1 MEELA
6 TMFYGSKIFSKLDLR
21 QGYLQVPLHPDSCD
35 LTAFVT
41 HMGDFGYTR
50 LPFGLS
56 SAPGCFQKIMPTI
69 FAGFLAVV
77 VYLDDIVVHGTS
89 MNDCGELRNVGTKPI
104 SAAADC
110 GRDGGDD
117 ERIKGDWR
125 HKTRQ
130 LVTFHLFCFFTLST
144 SMLLNGASSAEY
156 HQGAS
161 ALLDSLNLPHNT
173 EYEIVSPYEVNHQG
187 AYISHEIAHYQRR
200 RRRRSLNT
208 DASPS
213 CTKSRSETVH
223 FRLSGLGQDFHM
235 ELGEASESLIAPGF
249 TIQVLG
255 KNSTKSLRAYDQQ
268 DLCFYQGSLRSRV
281 NSSVALSTCEGM
293 SGLIRT
299 GDADYFLRPVSRR
312 LAQQGNFTAP
322 LSHQPHILYKRERGS
337 ATQQE
342 DQHPRVLQKRSI
354 DSFNQKSFRYLSSMY
369 NTVNE
374 DQYRRLQS
382 QRSDIHSYRH
392 ERSNSTTHDNQT
404 KHQRSGH
411 HRHNHHH
418 HHEHDYSHGEK
429 QRQHFCGRRKKYMP
443 KPPGDDIFI
452 LPDEYKFIPRNKRAV
467 LLKSQASQKLNVE
480 TLVVVD
486 KKMMDNHG
494 HDNITTY
501 VLTVLNMVSSLF
513 KDGTIGGNINIV
525 IVGLILL
532 DEEQDG
538 LVINHHA
545 DHTLNSF
552 CHWQSTMGGRQGR
565 HHDHA
570 ILLTGLD
577 ICSWKNEPCD
587 TLGFA
592 PISGM
597 CSRYRSCTINE
608 DTGLGLAFTIAH
620 ESGHNFGMV
629 HDGEGNVCKKSE
641 GNIMSPTLAGHNGV
655 FSWSAC
661 SRQYLSRFLNS
672 AQALCLSDE
681 PRAIKEYRYP
691 EKLPGELYD
700 TDTQCKWQFGEKA
713 KLCTLDFKKDICKA
727 LWCHRVG
734 RKCETKFMPAAEGS
748 ACGPDMWCRR
758 GQCVKQGD
766 EGPRPQHG
774 HWSEWSSWS
783 ACSRSCE
790 SGVTYRERQCNNPR
804 PTYGGKFC
812 EGSSRSYSLCNTEDC
827 PANATDYRA
836 QQCAEFNRKQFRGWY
851 YTWKP
856 YTRVDDQDVCK
867 LYCLAEGYDF
877 FFALASKV
885 KDGTLC
891 SPDSTNVC
899 IDGLCEKVGCD
910 RVLGSAAVP
919 DACGVCKGDNST
931 CRIYKGHYTK
941 QHYTNQY
948 FGVVTIPVG
957 ARSIRVMELNTSS
970 SYLAIRDT
978 QRHYYLNGH
987 WTVDWP
993 GRHPIAGTIFEY
1005 KRPYNRPESL
1015 ISAGP
1020 TNETLIIEILL
1031 QGWNPGVRWEY
1042 TLKKGAEKLMKNRSR
1057 HSYTW
1062 AIIRSQCSAT
1072 CAAGQMNTKSAC
1084 YKDLK
1089 VQVNMSY
1096 CNPRSRPTTGL
1107 MPCNTQ
1113 PCPPSWSVG
1122 EWGGCSQSCGGGEQT
1137 RQVQCVQRTNQTN
1150 TDILADYRCPQT
1162 APVRRR
1168 VCNSHSCPPVWTTG
1182 PWSQCSRKCGSG
1194 LKKRTVLCRS
1204 TNPGGHTHTL
1214 PDSACAGLLKPTSQ
1228 ESCFIKRCQKQ
1239 RKVQWFVSTW
1249 QECSVTCGRGYQA
1262 RFIKCAEKD
1271 TAGKYRE
1278 LSAKKCHHVAKP
1290 TVELQRTCMMAEC
1303 PVRTTPP
1310 VHQWRTHHHTYPLQP
1325 FPKPPPR
1332 PEWHSSP
1339 WSQCTVTCG
1348 GGVQARTVQCQAQ
1361 GRPSSGCALHLKPSA
1376 SQACN
1381 TNFCPQ
1387 PEKKDAACRDYFHW
1401 CYLVPQHGVCNHKF
1415 YGKQCCHSCTN
1426 SNL

>member
-1 MEELA
+1 
-6 TMFYGSKIFSKLDLR
+6 KI
-21 QGYLQVPLHPDSCD
+21 
-35 LTAFVT
+35 
-41 HMGDFGYTR
+41 
-50 LPFGLS
+50 
-56 SAPGCFQKIMPTI
+56 
-69 FAGFLAVV
+69 
-77 VYLDDIVVHGTS
+77 
-89 MNDCGELRNVGTKPI
+89 
-104 SAAADC
+104 
-110 GRDGGDD
+110 
-117 ERIKGDWR
+117 
-125 HKTRQ
+125 
-130 LVTFHLFCFFTLST
+130 
-144 SMLLNGASSAEY
+144 
-156 HQGAS
+156 
-161 ALLDSLNLPHNT
+161 
-173 EYEIVSPYEVNHQG
+173 IVSPYEVNHQG
-187 AYISHEIAHYQRR
+187 LYISHEVAQHQRR
-200 RRRRSLNT
+200 RRRRSLT
-208 DASPS
+208 PDAGSS
-213 CTKSRSETVH
+213 INGSETVH

-235 ELGEASESLIAPGF
+235 ELREASESLIAPGF

-255 KNSTKSLRAYDQQ
+255 KNGTKSLRAYYQN
-268 DLCFYQGSLRSRV
+268 DLCFYQGSLRSGV
-281 NSSVALSTCEGM
+281 NSSVALSTCMGM

-299 GDADYFLRPVSRR
+299 QDADYFLRPVPRS
-312 LAQQGNFTAP
+312 LAQKENFSAP
-322 LSHQPHILYKRERGS
+322 FSR
-337 ATQQE
+337 
-342 DQHPRVLQKRSI
+342 RVLQKRST
-354 DSFNQKSFRYLSSMY
+354 DSSPRSHFVTNTETTF
-369 NTVNE
+369 NTVPE
-374 DQYRRLQS
+374 AQHRGLHR
-382 QRSDIHSYRH
+382 
-392 ERSNSTTHDNQT
+392 HDN
-404 KHQRSGH
+404 
-411 HRHNHHH
+411 
-418 HHEHDYSHGEK
+418 DYRHGEK

-443 KPPGDDIFI
+443 KPPEEDVFI
-452 LPDEYKFIPRNKRAV
+452 LPDEYKFVPRNKRAA
-467 LLKSQASQKLNVE
+467 LMKNQANQKLNVE

-486 KKMMDNHG
+486 RKMMDNHG
-494 HDNITTY
+494 RENITTY

-525 IVGLILL
+525 IVGLVLL

-552 CHWQSTMGGRQGR
+552 CHWQSTLGGREGR

-597 CSRYRSCTINE
+597 CSKYRSCTVNE

-641 GNIMSPTLAGHNGV
+641 GNIMSPTLAGHNGI

-681 PRAIKEYRYP
+681 PRAVKEYRYP

-700 TDTQCKWQFGEKA
+700 ADTQCKWQFGEKA

-774 HWSEWSSWS
+774 HWSDWSSWS
-783 ACSRSCE
+783 SCSRSCE

-804 PTYGGKFC
+804 PMYGGKFC
-812 EGSSRSYSLCNTEDC
+812 EGSSRSYKLCNTVDC
-827 PANATDYRA
+827 PSDTVDYRA
-836 QQCAEFNRKQFRGWY
+836 QQCAEYNSKQFRGWF
-851 YTWKP
+851 YTWRP

-867 LYCLAEGYDF
+867 LYCFAEGYDF

-891 SPDSTNVC
+891 SQDSSNVC
-899 IDGLCEKVGCD
+899 IDGLCERVGCD
-910 RVLGSAAVP
+910 RVLGSTAVP

-931 CRIYKGHYTK
+931 CKIYKGQYTK
-941 QHYTNQY
+941 QHFTNQY
-948 FGVVTIPVG
+948 YGVVTIPPG
-957 ARSIRVMELNTSS
+957 AQSIRVVELNTSS

-1042 TLKKGAEKLMKNRSR
+1042 TLKRTDDKAMKNYIK

-1072 CAAGQMNTKSAC
+1072 CAGGQMNTKTAC
-1084 YKDLK
+1084 YRDLR
-1089 VQVNMSY
+1089 VQVNMSF
-1096 CNPRSRPTTGL
+1096 CNPRSRPATGL
-1107 MPCNTQ
+1107 IPCNTQ
-1113 PCPPSWSVG
+1113 PCPASWSVG
-1122 EWGGCSQSCGGGEQT
+1122 EWGVCSRSCGGGEQT
-1137 RQVQCVQRTNQTN
+1137 RQVLCVRRSSQT
-1150 TDILADYRCPQT
+1150 DVDALADSQCAQA
-1162 APVRRR
+1162 APARRQA
-1168 VCNSHSCPPVWTTG
+1168 CNPHSCPPVWSTG
-1182 PWSQCSRKCGSG
+1182 PWSQCSRKCGNG
-1194 LKKRTVLCRS
+1194 LKKRTVLCTS
-1204 TNPGGHTHTL
+1204 TNPGAQTL
-1214 PDSACAGLLKPTSQ
+1214 PDSVCASLPKPASQ

-1249 QECSVTCGRGYQA
+1249 QECSVTCGRGYQT

-1278 LSAKKCHHVAKP
+1278 LAAKKCHHVPKP
-1290 TVELQRTCMMAEC
+1290 TVELQKPCIL
-1303 PVRTTPP
+1303 P
-1310 VHQWRTHHHTYPLQP
+1310 QP
-1325 FPKPPPR
+1325 HPPPR
-1332 PEWHSSP
+1332 PGWHSSP

-1348 GGVQARTVQCQAQ
+1348 GGVQARTVQCLLQ
-1361 GRPSSGCALHLKPSA
+1361 GKPSPGCSLNLKPPM

-1387 PEKKDAACRDYFHW
+1387 PEKKDLACRDYFNW

-1415 YGKQCCHSCTN
+1415 YGKQCCQSCSN

>member
-1 MEELA
+1 
-6 TMFYGSKIFSKLDLR
+6 
-21 QGYLQVPLHPDSCD
+21 
-35 LTAFVT
+35 
-41 HMGDFGYTR
+41 
-50 LPFGLS
+50 
-56 SAPGCFQKIMPTI
+56 
-69 FAGFLAVV
+69 
-77 VYLDDIVVHGTS
+77 
-89 MNDCGELRNVGTKPI
+89 MNDG
-104 SAAADC
+104 ADSN
-110 GRDGGDD
+110 
-117 ERIKGDWR
+117 E
-125 HKTRQ
+125 
-130 LVTFHLFCFFTLST
+130 S
-144 SMLLNGASSAEY
+144 

-161 ALLDSLNLPHNT
+161 TLLRSLNLPQHT
-173 EYEIVSPYEVNHQG
+173 EYEIVSPYEVNDQG
-187 AYISHEIAHYQRR
+187 VYISHEVAHHQRR
-200 RRRRSLNT
+200 RRRRSLTPDADSLNT
-208 DASPS
+208 ESS
-213 CTKSRSETVH
+213 SETVH

-235 ELGEASESLIAPGF
+235 ELREASESLIAPGF

-255 KNSTKSLRAYDQQ
+255 KNGTKSLRAYHQD

-281 NSSVALSTCEGM
+281 NSSVALSTCMGMVSLNMHRVGLREGLDKNERTDKSDM
-293 SGLIRT
+293 GVCIRENDSRSGLIRT
-299 GDADYFLRPVSRR
+299 KDADYFLRPVSRS
-312 LAQQGNFTAP
+312 LAQRENFTAP
-322 LSHQPHILYKRERGS
+322 SSHQPHILYKSERG
-337 ATQQE
+337 TQTE
-342 DQHPRVLQKRSI
+342 PRVLQKRSTNSTHHKSHGHFVTKRSTNSQT
-354 DSFNQKSFRYLSSMY
+354 DSTYNMVNKDQHRGQQKEQGDIHGHPHGNDNNNSHGDQMERHDSSHHR
-369 NTVNE
+369 NSHRHDNP
-374 DQYRRLQS
+374 DYRR
-382 QRSDIHSYRH
+382 
-392 ERSNSTTHDNQT
+392 
-404 KHQRSGH
+404 
-411 HRHNHHH
+411 
-418 HHEHDYSHGEK
+418 GEK

-443 KPPGDDIFI
+443 KPPEGDVFI

-467 LLKSQASQKLNVE
+467 LTKNQGNQKLNVE
-480 TLVVVD
+480 MLVVVD
-486 KKMMDNHG
+486 RKMMDNHG
-494 HDNITTY
+494 HENITTY

-525 IVGLILL
+525 IVGLVLL

-538 LVINHHA
+538 LVISHHA

-552 CHWQSTMGGRQGR
+552 CHWQSTLGGREGR

-597 CSRYRSCTINE
+597 CSKYRSCTINE

-681 PRAIKEYRYP
+681 PKAVKEYRYP

-700 TDTQCKWQFGEKA
+700 ADTQCKWQFGEKA
-713 KLCTLDFKKDICKA
+713 KLCTLDFKK
-727 LWCHRVG
+727 
-734 RKCETKFMPAAEGS
+734 
-748 ACGPDMWCRR
+748 WCRR

-774 HWSEWSSWS
+774 LWSEWSSWS

-804 PTYGGKFC
+804 PAYGGKFC
-812 EGSSRSYSLCNTEDC
+812 EGSSRSYKLCNTEDC
-827 PANATDYRA
+827 PLNTTDYRA
-836 QQCAEFNRKQFRGWY
+836 QQCAEFNSKQFRGWY
-851 YTWKP
+851 YTWRP

-867 LYCLAEGYDF
+867 LYCFAEGYDF

-891 SPDSTNVC
+891 SQDSSNVC
-899 IDGLCEKVGCD
+899 IDGLCERVGCD
-910 RVLGSAAVP
+910 RVLGSTAVP

-931 CRIYKGHYTK
+931 CKIYKGLYSK

-948 FGVVTIPVG
+948 YGVVTIPAG

-970 SYLAIRDT
+970 SYLAVRDT

-993 GRHPIAGTIFEY
+993 GRHPIAGAIFEY

-1015 ISAGP
+1015 IATGP
-1020 TNETLIIEILL
+1020 INETLVIEILL

-1042 TLKKGAEKLMKNRSR
+1042 TLKKADEKR
-1057 HSYTW
+1057 HHIKHNYTW

-1072 CAAGQMNTKSAC
+1072 CAG
-1084 YKDLK
+1084 
-1089 VQVNMSY
+1089 
-1096 CNPRSRPTTGL
+1096 
-1107 MPCNTQ
+1107 
-1113 PCPPSWSVG
+1113 G
-1122 EWGGCSQSCGGGEQT
+1122 EWGVCSRSCGGGEQT
-1137 RQVQCVQRTNQTN
+1137 RQVQCVQRTSQTN
-1150 TDILADYRCPQT
+1150 VDALADSRCAQPT
-1162 APVRRR
+1162 PTRRQA
-1168 VCNSHSCPPVWTTG
+1168 CNTHSCPPVWTTG
-1182 PWSQCSRKCGSG
+1182 PWSQCSRKCGNG
-1194 LKKRTVLCRS
+1194 LRKRTVHCTS
-1204 TNPGGHTHTL
+1204 TNPGAQMQTQ
-1214 PDSACAGLLKPTSQ
+1214 PDSLCAGLPKPASQ

-1249 QECSVTCGRGYQA
+1249 QECSVTCGQGYQA

-1278 LSAKKCHHVAKP
+1278 LAAKKCHHVPKP
-1290 TVELQRTCMMAEC
+1290 TVELQRPCTMAEC

-1310 VHQWRTHHHTYPLQP
+1310 VHRWSTYHRTYAPQPLPQ
-1325 FPKPPPR
+1325 PPPR
-1332 PEWHSSP
+1332 AEWRTSP

-1348 GGVQARTVQCQAQ
+1348 GGVQARTVQCLVQ
-1361 GRPSSGCALHLKPSA
+1361 GKPSSGCALHLKPSM

-1387 PEKKDAACRDYFHW
+1387 PEKKDLACRDYFNW

-1415 YGKQCCHSCTN
+1415 YGKQCCQSCSN

>member
-1 MEELA
+1 MA
-6 TMFYGSKIFSKLDLR
+6 FLR
-21 QGYLQVPLHPDSCD
+21 ICCRNWTPPL
-35 LTAFVT
+35 
-41 HMGDFGYTR
+41 
-50 LPFGLS
+50 
-56 SAPGCFQKIMPTI
+56 
-69 FAGFLAVV
+69 
-77 VYLDDIVVHGTS
+77 
-89 MNDCGELRNVGTKPI
+89 
-104 SAAADC
+104 
-110 GRDGGDD
+110 
-117 ERIKGDWR
+117 
-125 HKTRQ
+125 
-130 LVTFHLFCFFTLST
+130 LVFHLFCFFTLSK
-144 SMLLNGASSAEY
+144 SVLLSDGADRAEP
-156 HQGAS
+156 HQEAS
-161 ALLDSLNLPHNT
+161 ALLRSLNLPQHT
-173 EYEIVSPYEVNHQG
+173 EYELVSPYEVNHQG
-187 AYISHEIAHYQRR
+187 VYISHEVAHHQRR
-200 RRRRSLNT
+200 RRRRSLT
-208 DASPS
+208 PDAASS
-213 CTKSRSETVH
+213 NIDSGSEMVH
-223 FRLSGLGQDFHM
+223 FQLSGLGQDFHM
-235 ELGEASESLIAPGF
+235 ELKEASESLIAPGF

-255 KNSTKSLRAYDQQ
+255 KNGPKSLRAYHQD
-268 DLCFYQGSLRSRV
+268 DLCFYQGSLRSRI
-281 NSSVALSTCEGM
+281 NSSVALSTCTGM

-299 GDADYFLRPVSRR
+299 QDADYFLRPVSRS
-312 LAQQGNFTAP
+312 LAQRENFTAP
-322 LSHQPHILYKRERGS
+322 SSHQPHILYKSERHSSWTEHRGH
-337 ATQQE
+337 E
-342 DQHPRVLQKRSI
+342 PRVPQKRST
-354 DSFNQKSFRYLSSMY
+354 DSTHCKSHRHSVTKRSTSSQTDPTY
-369 NTVNE
+369 NTVTEGQHKKN
-374 DQYRRLQS
+374 QQT
-382 QRSDIHSYRH
+382 DIQGHHHGNDDNNQMEHHS
-392 ERSNSTTHDNQT
+392 N
-404 KHQRSGH
+404 GH
-411 HRHNHHH
+411 HRNSHHH
-418 HHEHDYSHGEK
+418 DNDYRHGEK

-443 KPPGDDIFI
+443 KPPEGDVFI
-452 LPDEYKFIPRNKRAV
+452 LPDEYKFIPRYKRAV
-467 LLKSQASQKLNVE
+467 LMKNQANQRLNVE
-480 TLVVVD
+480 MLVVVD
-486 KKMMDNHG
+486 RKMMDNHG
-494 HDNITTY
+494 HENITTY

-525 IVGLILL
+525 IVGLVLL

-552 CHWQSTMGGRQGR
+552 CHWQSTLGGREGR

-597 CSRYRSCTINE
+597 CSKYRSCTINE

-641 GNIMSPTLAGHNGV
+641 GNIMSPTLAGHNGI

-681 PRAIKEYRYP
+681 PRAVKEYRYP

-700 TDTQCKWQFGEKA
+700 ADTQCKWQFGEKA

-774 HWSEWSSWS
+774 QWSEWSSWS

-790 SGVTYRERQCNNPR
+790 SGVTYRERQCNSPR
-804 PTYGGKFC
+804 PAYGGKFC
-812 EGSSRSYSLCNTEDC
+812 EGSTRSYKLCNTKDC
-827 PANATDYRA
+827 PPNTTDYRA
-836 QQCAEFNRKQFRGWY
+836 QQCAEFNSKQFRGWF
-851 YTWKP
+851 YTWRP

-867 LYCLAEGYDF
+867 LYCFAEGYDF

-891 SPDSTNVC
+891 SQDSSNVC

-910 RVLGSAAVP
+910 RVLGSTAVP

-931 CRIYKGHYTK
+931 CKIYKGQYTK

-948 FGVVTIPVG
+948 YGVVTVPAG

-970 SYLAIRDT
+970 SYLSVRDT
-978 QRHYYLNGH
+978 QRRYYLNGH

-993 GRHPIAGTIFEY
+993 GRHPIAGAIFEY

-1015 ISAGP
+1015 ISTGP
-1020 TNETLIIEILL
+1020 TNETLVIEILL

-1042 TLKKGAEKLMKNRSR
+1042 TLKKADEKRNHIKHN
-1057 HSYTW
+1057 YTW

-1072 CAAGQMNTKSAC
+1072 CARGQMNTKSAC
-1084 YKDLK
+1084 YKDLR
-1089 VQVNMSY
+1089 VQVNSSY
-1096 CNPRSRPTTGL
+1096 CNPRSRPATGL

-1113 PCPPSWSVG
+1113 PCPASWSVG
-1122 EWGGCSQSCGGGEQT
+1122 EWGVCSRSCGGGQQT
-1137 RQVQCVQRTNQTN
+1137 RQVQCVQRTSQTN
-1150 TDILADYRCPQT
+1150 VDDLADSRCAQP
-1162 APVRRR
+1162 APATRQA
-1168 VCNSHSCPPVWTTG
+1168 CNAHSCPSVWSTG
-1182 PWSQCSRKCGSG
+1182 PWSQCSRKCGNG
-1194 LKKRTVLCRS
+1194 LRKRTVLCTS
-1204 TNPGGHTHTL
+1204 TNPGAQTHTL
-1214 PDSACAGLLKPTSQ
+1214 PDSLCAGLPKPAAQ

-1278 LSAKKCHHVAKP
+1278 LSAKKCHHVPKP
-1290 TVELQRTCMMAEC
+1290 AVELQRPCILAEC

-1310 VHQWRTHHHTYPLQP
+1310 VHRWSTYHRTYPPQP
-1325 FPKPPPR
+1325 LPQPPPR
-1332 PEWHSSP
+1332 AEWHSSP

-1348 GGVQARTVQCQAQ
+1348 GGVQARTVQCLVQ
-1361 GRPSSGCALHLKPSA
+1361 GKPSPGCALHLKPSM

-1387 PEKKDAACRDYFHW
+1387 PEKKDLACRDYFNW

-1415 YGKQCCHSCTN
+1415 YGKQCCQSCSN

>member
-1 MEELA
+1 MA
-6 TMFYGSKIFSKLDLR
+6 FLR
-21 QGYLQVPLHPDSCD
+21 IGAERS
-35 LTAFVT
+35 TS
-41 HMGDFGYTR
+41 TR
-50 LPFGLS
+50 PSLL
-56 SAPGCFQKIMPTI
+56 
-69 FAGFLAVV
+69 
-77 VYLDDIVVHGTS
+77 
-89 MNDCGELRNVGTKPI
+89 
-104 SAAADC
+104 
-110 GRDGGDD
+110 
-117 ERIKGDWR
+117 
-125 HKTRQ
+125 
-130 LVTFHLFCFFTLST
+130 FHLFCFFTLSQ
-144 SMLLNGASSAEY
+144 SVLFKDAADGAESHQDASDLLR
-156 HQGAS
+156 
-161 ALLDSLNLPHNT
+161 SLSLPQHT
-173 EYEIVSPYEVNHQG
+173 EYEIVSPFEVNHDG
-187 AYISHEIAHYQRR
+187 VYVSHEVAHNQRR
-200 RRRRSLNT
+200 RRRRSLAGSSQT
-208 DASPS
+208 DGG
-213 CTKSRSETVH
+213 SETVH

-235 ELGEASESLIAPGF
+235 ELREASERLIAPGF
-249 TIQVLG
+249 TVQVLG
-255 KNSTKSLRAYDQQ
+255 KNGTKSLRAYHQD
-268 DLCFYQGSLRSRV
+268 DLCFYQGSLRSKV
-281 NSSVALSTCEGM
+281 NSSVALSTCTGM

-299 GDADYFLRPVSRR
+299 QEADYFLRPVSHR
-312 LAQQGNFTAP
+312 LAQRGNFTAP
-322 LSHQPHILYKRERGS
+322 SSHQPHILYKSERDSRAEPRGH
-337 ATQQE
+337 
-342 DQHPRVLQKRSI
+342 DPRVLRKRSP
-354 DSFNQKSFRYLSSMY
+354 DSTHRESHRHFVTKRSTDSRADATAYGAAR
-369 NTVNE
+369 E
-374 DQYRRLQS
+374 DQRADVGHADQMERR
-382 QRSDIHSYRH
+382 DDDH
-392 ERSNSTTHDNQT
+392 
-404 KHQRSGH
+404 K
-411 HRHNHHH
+411 
-418 HHEHDYSHGEK
+418 HGEK

-443 KPPGDDIFI
+443 KPPEEDAFI
-452 LPDEYKFIPRNKRAV
+452 LPDEYKFIIPRNKRAAPM
-467 LLKSQASQKLNVE
+467 KNQANQKLNVE

-486 KKMMDNHG
+486 RRMMDNHG
-494 HDNITTY
+494 HENITTY

-525 IVGLILL
+525 IVGLVLL

-552 CHWQSTMGGRQGR
+552 CHWQSTLGGREGR

-597 CSRYRSCTINE
+597 CSKYRSCTINE

-641 GNIMSPTLAGHNGV
+641 GNIMSPTLAGHNGI
-655 FSWSAC
+655 FSWSDC

-672 AQALCLSDE
+672 AQAVCLSDE
-681 PRAIKEYRYP
+681 PRAVKEYRYP

-700 TDTQCKWQFGEKA
+700 ADTQCKWQFGEKA

-774 HWSEWSSWS
+774 QWSEWSAWS

-804 PTYGGKFC
+804 PAYGGRFC
-812 EGSSRSYSLCNTEDC
+812 EGSFRSYKLCNTEDC
-827 PANATDYRA
+827 PPNTAEYRA
-836 QQCAEFNRKQFRGWY
+836 QQCAEFNGKQFRGWY
-851 YTWKP
+851 YSWRP

-867 LYCLAEGYDF
+867 LYCFAEGYDF

-891 SPDSTNVC
+891 SQDSSNVC

-910 RVLGSAAVP
+910 RVLGSTAVP
-919 DACGVCKGDNST
+919 DACGLCSGDNST
-931 CRIYKGHYTK
+931 CKIYKGQYSK

-948 FGVVTIPVG
+948 YGVVTIPAG

-970 SYLAIRDT
+970 SYLAVRDT
-978 QRHYYLNGH
+978 QRRYYLNGR

-993 GRHPIAGTIFEY
+993 GRHPIAGAIFEY
-1005 KRPYNRPESL
+1005 KRPYNRPESF
-1015 ISAGP
+1015 ISTGP
-1020 TNETLIIEILL
+1020 TNETLVIEILL
-1031 QGWNPGVRWEY
+1031 QGRNPGVRWEY
-1042 TLKKGAEKLMKNRSR
+1042 TLKKTDEKKN
-1057 HSYTW
+1057 HIKHNYTW

-1072 CAAGQMNTKSAC
+1072 CAGGQMNTKAAC
-1084 YKDLK
+1084 YKDLR
-1089 VQVNMSY
+1089 VQVNTSY
-1096 CNPRSRPTTGL
+1096 CNARSTPATGL

-1113 PCPPSWSVG
+1113 PCPASWSVG
-1122 EWGGCSQSCGGGEQT
+1122 EWGGCSRSCGGGEQT
-1137 RQVQCVQRTNQTN
+1137 RQVQCVQRTSQTN
-1150 TDILADYRCPQT
+1150 VDAPADSHCARPPP
-1162 APVRRR
+1162 ARRQA
-1168 VCNSHSCPPVWTTG
+1168 CSAHSCPPVWTTG

-1194 LKKRTVLCRS
+1194 LRKRTVLCTSSDPAAR
-1204 TNPGGHTHTL
+1204 THTL
-1214 PDSACAGLLKPTSQ
+1214 TDSLCAGPSKPSSQ
-1228 ESCFIKRCQKQ
+1228 ETCFIKRCQKQ

-1249 QECSVTCGRGYQA
+1249 QECSVTCGRGSQT

-1278 LSAKKCHHVAKP
+1278 LAAKKCHHIPKP
-1290 TVELQRTCMMAEC
+1290 TVELQRPCILAEC

-1310 VHQWRTHHHTYPLQP
+1310 VHRWGMHHLTHPPQPLP
-1325 FPKPPPR
+1325 PPPPR
-1332 PEWHSSP
+1332 ADWHSSP

-1348 GGVQARTVQCQAQ
+1348 GGVQARTVQCLVQ
-1361 GRPSSGCALHLKPSA
+1361 GKPSPGCALHLKPSM

-1387 PEKKDAACRDYFHW
+1387 PEKKDLVCRDYFNW

-1415 YGKQCCHSCTN
+1415 YGKQCCHSCSN